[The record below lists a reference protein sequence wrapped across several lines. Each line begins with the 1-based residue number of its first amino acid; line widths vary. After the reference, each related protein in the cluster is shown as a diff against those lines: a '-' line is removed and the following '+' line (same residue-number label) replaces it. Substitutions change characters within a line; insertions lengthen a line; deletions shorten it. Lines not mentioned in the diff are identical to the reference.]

1 MTPAQME
8 KAVKEGK
15 INGEDH
21 LKGFSPVRY
30 VYFGR
35 KEGTN
40 VHNGVVSVGY
50 TISNDG
56 KLLRIAVAFCSPEDI
71 FSKKKTQAIIHGRIA
86 WSKTEDIEAEDK
98 LFSDMRYEEIIEIIK
113 FSVNSAFN
121 SVVTDFNGQQTFD
134 NIGQYVKANLFND
147 YPSFAEVNF
156 PWWFKGI

>member
-1 MTPAQME
+1 MTPAQLK

-15 INGEDH
+15 IDDESH
-21 LKGFSPVRY
+21 LKGFTPVRY

-40 VHNGVVSVGY
+40 VHDGVVSVGY
-50 TISNDG
+50 TISDDG
-56 KLLRIAVAFCSPEDI
+56 KLLRIAIAFCSPEDI

-113 FSVNSAFN
+113 FNVNGTFN
-121 SVVTDFNGQQTFD
+121 SVVMDINGEQTYTT
-134 NIGQYVKANLFND
+134 IGEYVKAHLFAD